1 MKGKV
6 KRWTVM
12 LLTGVIV
19 MAYAPVGIH
28 AASIAP
34 DADVETIAV
43 PIYNWGFKNNEV
55 EGSTVANS
63 VYPNNSEG
71 KAELHAG
78 ASVVQDEERG
88 RVLSLP
94 GGQAAGSGYRYRS
107 QSEINLQPLRFLM
120 EALRAFLVN
129 CSCQPTPVSDAARRR
144 FFGRLGLLGDAPLLR
159 LCC

>member
-43 PIYNWGFKNNEV
+43 PIYNWGFENNEV

-94 GGQAAGSGYRYRS
+94 GGQAGSGGWFSLPISVRDK
-107 QSEINLQPLRFLM
+107 LA
-120 EALRAFLVN
+120 ALTLPNGSVKG
-129 CSCQPTPVSDAARRR
+129 
-144 FFGRLGLLGDAPLLR
+144 FFGKLLLPAYSR
-159 LCC
+159 V